1 LNFLFA
7 LRYFKAKKS
16 TNAINIIARVSI
28 AAMIFGTAA
37 LILVLSVYNGFEDL
51 VKDIYSTFYTDLRVS
66 PASGKVINITPQQLK
81 KIKALTGVK
90 NFSLIAEEKGVLQNG
105 EIQSVVY
112 LKGVDENH
120 QYIAGIKDHLV
131 KGNYE
136 LGDADNPLILLGAG
150 VENAVG
156 VQSDRNIIPLI
167 IYLPKKTN
175 AAISDPMQAIS
186 GDTINTA
193 GAFLIQQE
201 FDNKYGITN
210 LGFMKQMLGLGPDEY
225 SALEIAVTDL
235 ADAKDVQENL
245 KKIFGTGYSVQTR
258 YQQNQSLYSIM
269 KAEKWVIY
277 AVLCLILI
285 VASFTMISS
294 LTMLVL
300 EKQKDISV
308 LHALGAN
315 KNFIQKIFLSEGML
329 LAGIGT
335 VAGMLLAI
343 LIAWLQ
349 VTYKL
354 IPMQGGTFLID
365 HFPVKLKLPDFLLV
379 GITVFIIS
387 LIASWIPARKAATR
401 EFSLRSE

>member
-51 VKDIYSTFYTDLRVS
+51 VKDIYSTFYTDLKIS
-66 PASGKVINITPQQLK
+66 PASGKVISITPQQLEK
-81 KIKALTGVK
+81 LKAIKEIK
-90 NFSLIAEEKGVLQNG
+90 NFSLVAEEKGILQNG

-120 QYIAGIKDHLV
+120 QYVAGIKDHLV
-131 KGNYE
+131 KGDYE
-136 LGDADNPLILLGAG
+136 LGDADNPLIILGAG

-156 VQSDRNIIPLI
+156 VQSDRNIIPLVV
-167 IYLPKKTN
+167 YLPKKAEASVT
-175 AAISDPMQAIS
+175 DPMKAIS

-193 GAFLIQQE
+193 GTFLIQRE
-201 FDNKYGITN
+201 FDNKYAVTN
-210 LGFMKQMLGLGPDEY
+210 LGFMKQMLGLGTDEY
-225 SALEIAVTDL
+225 SSLEIAVTDL
-235 ADAKDVQENL
+235 ADTKDVQENL
-245 KKIFGTGYSVQTR
+245 KKIFGAGYSVQTR
-258 YQQNQSLYSIM
+258 YQQNQSLYSVM
-269 KAEKWVIY
+269 QAEKWVIY

-308 LHALGAN
+308 LHAMGAN

-329 LAGIGT
+329 LACIGSI
-335 VAGMLLAI
+335 AGMLLAI
-343 LIAWLQ
+343 LTAWLQ

-365 HFPVKLKLPDFLLV
+365 HYPVKLKLPDFLLV

-387 LIASWIPARKAATR
+387 IIASWIPARKAATR

>member
-7 LRYFKAKKS
+7 FRYFKAKKS

-28 AAMIFGTAA
+28 AAMVFGTAA

-51 VKDIYSTFYTDLRVS
+51 VKDIYSTFYTDLKIS
-66 PASGKVINITPQQLK
+66 PAAGKVISITPQQLEK
-81 KIKALTGVK
+81 LKAIKEIK
-90 NFSLIAEEKGVLQNG
+90 NFSLVAEEKGILQNG

-120 QYIAGIKDHLV
+120 QYVAGIKDHLV
-131 KGNYE
+131 KGDYE
-136 LGDADNPLILLGAG
+136 LGDADNPLIILGAG

-156 VQSDRNIIPLI
+156 VQSDRNIIPLV
-167 IYLPKKTN
+167 IYLPKKADASVT
-175 AAISDPMQAIS
+175 DPMKAIS

-193 GAFLIQQE
+193 GTFLIQRE
-201 FDNKYGITN
+201 FDNKYAVTN
-210 LGFMKQMLGLGPDEY
+210 LGFMKQMLGLGTDEY
-225 SALEIAVTDL
+225 SSLEIAVTDL

-245 KKIFGTGYSVQTR
+245 KKIFGAGYSVQTR
-258 YQQNQSLYSIM
+258 YQQNQSLYSVM
-269 KAEKWVIY
+269 QAEKWVIY

-308 LHALGAN
+308 LHAMGAN

-329 LAGIGT
+329 LAGIGSI
-335 VAGMLLAI
+335 AGMLLAI
-343 LIAWLQ
+343 LTAWLQ

-365 HFPVKLKLPDFLLV
+365 HYPVKLKLPDFLLV

-387 LIASWIPARKAATR
+387 IIASWIPARKAATR